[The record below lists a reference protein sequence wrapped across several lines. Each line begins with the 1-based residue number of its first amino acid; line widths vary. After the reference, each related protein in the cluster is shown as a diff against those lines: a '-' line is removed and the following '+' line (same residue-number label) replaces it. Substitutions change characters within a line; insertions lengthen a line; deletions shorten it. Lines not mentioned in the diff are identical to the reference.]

1 MQNKGEI
8 LKNSKLSKERTKLV
22 LAIGLI
28 PLLPTLF
35 WIITNVG
42 TYAAEKGWSAD
53 ATVEFLSYI
62 LFGTVFVILIY
73 GALALIA
80 IAVAN
85 LAEKKGRNWQT
96 FFILS
101 LIFPIITWIA
111 AAAVST
117 DQSTLRDGMKT
128 CPKCAEVVK
137 QEAVLC
143 KHCGTD
149 FAKI

>member
-1 MQNKGEI
+1 M
-8 LKNSKLSKERTKLV
+8 LSNSKLSKDRIKIV
-22 LAIGLI
+22 FAIGLI

-42 TYAAEKGWSAD
+42 TYAAEKGWSGD
-53 ATVEFLSYI
+53 AITEFLSYI
-62 LFGTVFVILIY
+62 VLGTVLVTVLY
-73 GALALIA
+73 GLLAVIA

-85 LAEKKGRNWQT
+85 LAERKGRNWQT

-111 AAAVST
+111 AAVVST